1 MEWLELLGIDT
12 SKDVQQALTHSYYI
26 YRISALCSRILPFC
40 RSSQTESDQQE
51 FYSLLAEADAVQQDV
66 LISTTINPT
75 QLPSH
80 FTPKIVNL
88 FRAALVK
95 LQQFIIMLIDRAP
108 LGLAVELHSRRELCI
123 EITYRFSRQI
133 LDSVPV
139 LLGEPRIS
147 RNKTPPRWAD
157 GLRLLW
163 PLIVVSWV
171 IHGLPE
177 HRREAQLV
185 LQRIG
190 RELQIAVALHCE
202 PPAGRFID
210 SDVLSDTTVRKA
222 D

>member
-1 MEWLELLGIDT
+1 MSE
-12 SKDVQQALTHSYYI
+12 DVQQALTYSYYI
-26 YRISALCSRILPFC
+26 YGISALCSRILLFC
-40 RSSQTESDQQE
+40 RGSQTESDKRE
-51 FYSLLAEADAVQQDV
+51 FDCLLADADAIQQGV
-66 LISTTINPT
+66 LLWTTITPI

-88 FRAALVK
+88 FCAAFVK

-108 LGLAVELHSRRELCI
+108 RGLAVELHSWRELCI
-123 EITYRFSRQI
+123 ETTHRFSRQI

-139 LLGEPRIS
+139 LLGDPKIS
-147 RNKTPPRWAD
+147 QNKNPPRWAD

-171 IHGLPE
+171 IYGLPE

-190 RELQIAVALHCE
+190 RESQIAIALHCE
-202 PPAGRFID
+202 PPAGRFVN
-210 SDVLSDTTVRKA
+210 SKS
-222 D
+222 

>member
-1 MEWLELLGIDT
+1 
-12 SKDVQQALTHSYYI
+12 
-26 YRISALCSRILPFC
+26 LPFC

-51 FYSLLAEADAVQQDV
+51 FDSLLAEADAVQQDV
-66 LISTTINPT
+66 LIWTTITPI
-75 QLPSH
+75 QLPTH

-108 LGLAVELHSRRELCI
+108 HGRAVELHSRRELCI
-123 EITYRFSRQI
+123 KTTHQFSRQI

-139 LLGEPRIS
+139 LLGEPRKS
-147 RNKTPPRWAD
+147 QNKNPPRWAD

-210 SDVLSDTTVRKA
+210 SDLLLDNTVLTA
-222 D
+222 A